1 MTPAA
6 APPPELPHSPRRS
19 GPLPLR
25 VMLVVAQA
33 QRREQLRA
41 AIARL
46 IPDARI
52 EIARSGVDALL
63 RSAQSQATD
72 LLVLDLS
79 LDGAAGPALTR
90 HLARIA
96 QSTAVLVFGDDAT
109 HRPGAADPTW
119 AWHEIDQA
127 LRHWLDERKARGA
140 PPG

>member
-1 MTPAA
+1 MAPAA
-6 APPPELPHSPRRS
+6 APPPDPPHSPRRS

-25 VMLVVAQA
+25 LMLVVAQEL
-33 QRREQLRA
+33 RREQLRA

-46 IPDARI
+46 APDARI

-63 RSAQSQATD
+63 RSAQSQPTD
-72 LLVLDLS
+72 LLVLDLA

-96 QSTAVLVFGDDAT
+96 QSTAVLVFGEGAE

-119 AWHEIDQA
+119 AWHEMDPA
-127 LRHWLDERKARGA
+127 LRHWLNARKARTA